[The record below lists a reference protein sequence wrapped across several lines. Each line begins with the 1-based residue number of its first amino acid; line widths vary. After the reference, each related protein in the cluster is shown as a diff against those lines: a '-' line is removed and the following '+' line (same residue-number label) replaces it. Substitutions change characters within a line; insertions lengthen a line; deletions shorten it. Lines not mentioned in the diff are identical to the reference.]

1 MRALILIGLSVLF
14 VVSCATP
21 EKYDARLNGWLG
33 KTETQL
39 VQKWG
44 KPSAMKILDNGDK
57 VITYTKADD
66 VYVPSQFY
74 IYNPGQV
81 PNVDEVY
88 TPFDGEY
95 DFGPYNELVGYHV
108 TRICQTS
115 FLIQSGIISGWK
127 WRGNDC
133 ASY

>member
-81 PNVDEVY
+81 P
-88 TPFDGEY
+88 
-95 DFGPYNELVGYHV
+95 
-108 TRICQTS
+108 TRFIRLLTANTILARIMS
-115 FLIQSGIISGWK
+115 WSVI
-127 WRGNDC
+127 R
-133 ASY
+133 